1 MLFFVFVFFEDFYG
15 QNPQKLQFFFLIG
28 HRCSFLFY
36 KDEERFCSIRKSV
49 RVEGG
54 GCDAL

>member
-1 MLFFVFVFFEDFYG
+1 MDKIHKNL
-15 QNPQKLQFFFLIG
+15 LFFFLIG

-36 KDEERFCSIRKSV
+36 NDEKRFCSIRMSV

-54 GCDAL
+54 GCDTL